1 MAVKQ
6 TFEKAMT
13 TLEKIVEELEG
24 GELPLDKSLKK
35 FEEGIQL
42 SRFCSEQLDETEKKV
57 TLLMQNEKGE
67 VVEKPFGQADDSL

>member
-67 VVEKPFGQADDSL
+67 VIEKPFGHADDSL